1 MPIVAAPTARMRL
14 QPPRDLGAA
23 FCSLG
28 SEVEVAFSV
37 GTTAT
42 HEVDVIVRVPPLGR
56 VVVITWATGMLV
68 ATRPVVIVFSNLLE
82 EVGATSEVVG
92 AIHKLAD
99 ALPRGIDNTR
109 KKNKQEEKQEDERRR

>member
-1 MPIVAAPTARMRL
+1 MPRVAAPTARMRL
-14 QPPRDLGAA
+14 LLPRDLGAA

-56 VVVITWATGMLV
+56 VVVITWGTGLLV
-68 ATRPVVIVFSNLLE
+68 ATRPAVIVFSNLLE

-92 AIHKLAD
+92 AMQKLDD
-99 ALPRGIDNTR
+99 ALPKGVDNMREEQGRR
-109 KKNKQEEKQEDERRR
+109 KARR